1 MTISRIERGV
11 GSATLE
17 VWMAAAAGVGRRLA
31 VYLEATSGA
40 ELPRD
45 IEHLRRQRL
54 VIETARR
61 GGWLPGF
68 EVPTEPF
75 AVRSPSVDVVLTR
88 PPAKETVL
96 VEVWDWLAD
105 VGEAVRSSD
114 AKLVA
119 VRRRMGGAG
128 DGTGEPLVE
137 QLWVLRGA
145 RRNRELVREFGA
157 IFETRFPGSSA
168 RWLRALT
175 ELGTRPPAGPG
186 LLWTDVRGRTMIAR
200 RRVGTRDGPAEWAKH
215 RR

>member
-1 MTISRIERGV
+1 
-11 GSATLE
+11 
-17 VWMAAAAGVGRRLA
+17 MAAAAGVGRRLV

-45 IEHLRRQRL
+45 IEHLKRQRL

-61 GGWLPGF
+61 GGWQPGF

-88 PPAKETVL
+88 PRTGATTGETVL

-114 AKLVA
+114 AKLAA

-137 QLWVLRGA
+137 VLWVLRGT

-175 ELGTRPPAGPG
+175 GLGTRPPAEAG
-186 LLWTDVRGRTMIAR
+186 LLWTDVRGRKLIAR
-200 RRVGTRDGPAEWAKH
+200 RHATSRGPVATRDGPAEWAKH